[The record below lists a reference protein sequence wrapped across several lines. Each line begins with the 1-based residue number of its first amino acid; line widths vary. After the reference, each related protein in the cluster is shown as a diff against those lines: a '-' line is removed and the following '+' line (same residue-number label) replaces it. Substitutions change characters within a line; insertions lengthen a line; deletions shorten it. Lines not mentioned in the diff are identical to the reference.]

1 MRDDGRGLD
10 PDKIRRRRIQQGLRS
25 KEELA
30 RLGSRDVLALILLPG
45 FSTAAEV
52 TDLSGRGVG
61 MDVVKTN
68 LDRLGGVSRSSR
80 SLVAARPSPCG
91 CR

>member
-1 MRDDGRGLD
+1 M
-10 PDKIRRRRIQQGLRS
+10 
-25 KEELA
+25 
-30 RLGSRDVLALILLPG
+30 LALILLPG

-68 LDRLGGVSRSSR
+68 LDRLGGVLEIDSEPGARHAPSRC
-80 SLVAARPSPCG
+80 A